1 MGGYI
6 MIMNLT
12 VSSSVEINC
21 LLDLPKLK
29 LLVEELKLK
38 ENKSQIAQELG
49 IYRRFID
56 K

>member
-1 MGGYI
+1 

-49 IYRRFID
+49 IDRRLID